1 MADNTEV
8 RHVASASR
16 EIAAR
21 AEQVFELIADPS
33 QQPRWDG
40 NDNLAEAPAGQRV
53 HGVGDVFTMTT
64 TKGSVPSLIAYQIR
78 ESKNDRF
85 WTRIG
90 VAWTSKDEKGLVI
103 QLNAMPL
110 DGKIVLRLPDP
121 KDAA

>member
-1 MADNTEV
+1 M
-8 RHVASASR
+8 
-16 EIAAR
+16 
-21 AEQVFELIADPS
+21 
-33 QQPRWDG
+33 
-40 NDNLAEAPAGQRV
+40 NDSVTTPAGN
-53 HGVGDVFTMTT
+53 GTN
-64 TKGSVPSLIAYQIR
+64 KPSHIAYQVR
-78 ESKNDRF
+78 DGKDKGF